1 MDFDNPKVYGDTSTF
16 ESLVWKEIIWLLETL
31 FNFRRKSY
39 LPVEMRSHLLLF
51 FSNVSQFVFSSFFAT
66 MHELSRNCHTR
77 TFGFQRSSM
86 KYQNEKLSLFERC
99 STRFFLKKSQQNFN
113 VFNKISDFFLIN
125 FTFDFFCVRKH
136 IVFMLSAFLFG
147 IIRQIHMQIIIFKYF
162 FLHFLPQDWNTET
175 QQLSW
180 IHWVPSLVLTSWK
193 QDQVLMVNYGNY
205 DGDDDDDFDK
215 EVYLSMEG

>member
-1 MDFDNPKVYGDTSTF
+1 
-16 ESLVWKEIIWLLETL
+16 
-31 FNFRRKSY
+31 
-39 LPVEMRSHLLLF
+39 MRSHLLLF

-180 IHWVPSLVLTSWK
+180 IRWVPSLVLTSWK

-205 DGDDDDDFDK
+205 DGDYDDDFDK